1 MAKKPPAAFFIVGG
15 DIIFLN
21 PFFERIK
28 AWLKIRTL
36 KPAIGARDY
45 SMALIG
51 IKAICQF
58 SVFYTYG
65 VLCLI
70 TVEVNF
76 IGTNHISDR
85 CIDISYPGNCIG
97 DTVILIAY
105 FCIVSHI
112 SERAAAAFIAD
123 GAIVFYPIG

>member
-1 MAKKPPAAFFIVGG
+1 MTKKPPAAFFIVGG

-28 AWLKIRTL
+28 ARLKIRTL

-45 SMALIG
+45 PMALIG

-65 VLCLI
+65 VLRLI

-76 IGTNHISDR
+76 IGTLVFMS
-85 CIDISYPGNCIG
+85 
-97 DTVILIAY
+97 TT
-105 FCIVSHI
+105 IVSLI
-112 SERAAAAFIAD
+112 NLRPSS
-123 GAIVFYPIG
+123 GAILPNGVNKPIRQSSTGRFS